1 MKTRRRD
8 TEEPLGKLEVV
19 DDFLPPPEQ
28 LVPKRD
34 GVKVTLSLSEDSVEF
49 FKAQA
54 TRLGVPY
61 QRMIRNLLDIYVQRA
76 RQGARSR

>member
-76 RQGARSR
+76 RQGARRR

>member
-34 GVKVTLSLSEDSVEF
+34 GVKVTLSMSEDSVEF